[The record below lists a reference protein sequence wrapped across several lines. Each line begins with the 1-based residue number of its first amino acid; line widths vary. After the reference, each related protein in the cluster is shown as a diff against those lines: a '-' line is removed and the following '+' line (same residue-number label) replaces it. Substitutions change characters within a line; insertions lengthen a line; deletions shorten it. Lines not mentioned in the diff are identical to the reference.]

1 MAKKKV
7 AEPEVM
13 NLYLVKVQGQTVI
26 KIAESTN
33 PAAPGAICVESLS
46 AGPNRIAVFF
56 VPENEIE

>member
-1 MAKKKV
+1 MAKKKEAISEV
-7 AEPEVM
+7 AA
-13 NLYLVKVQGQTVI
+13 LSLIKWQGQSVI
-26 KIAESTN
+26 KIGESTN